1 MKEKQCKNCFGK
13 KTVRTKE
20 EKKIVT
26 DRLNRIEGQIKGIKR
41 MIEEDRYCSDVLM
54 QLSAVENSIKS
65 LSNHV
70 LENHLYTCVANDLE
84 AGNVEIV
91 DEMISLFKKFNK

>member
-1 MKEKQCKNCFGK
+1 MKEKQCNNCCVK

-26 DRLNRIEGQIKGIKR
+26 NRLNRIEGQIKGIKR
-41 MIEEDRYCSDVLM
+41 MIEEDRYCNDVLM
-54 QLSAVENSIKS
+54 QLSAVQNSIKS

-70 LENHLYTCVANDLE
+70 LENHLCTCVANDLKS
-84 AGNVEIV
+84 GNMEII

>member
-1 MKEKQCKNCFGK
+1 MEEKQCKNCSGK

-20 EKKIVT
+20 EKKVVT

-84 AGNVEIV
+84 AGKVEIV